1 MFVLCHGK
9 SEPSIIPCR
18 TNVDR
23 NRSPRHFAGLITYS
37 DTDKLLTTKRLFVSL
52 LAISLIA
59 TISGQWIGWLR
70 RLPDLILLD
79 FLLQKVYKRAR
90 RMGNTTGQGFSTF
103 STLWRT
109 YCTYFFAA
117 HPFVIY

>member
-9 SEPSIIPCR
+9 SVPSIIPCR

-23 NRSPRHFAGLITYS
+23 NRSPRHFAGLITYA

-79 FLLQKVYKRAR
+79 FLLR
-90 RMGNTTGQGFSTF
+90 RFTKGPDAWA
-103 STLWRT
+103 TLQDRDFQHFPL
-109 YCTYFFAA
+109 CGALIVHIFIAA